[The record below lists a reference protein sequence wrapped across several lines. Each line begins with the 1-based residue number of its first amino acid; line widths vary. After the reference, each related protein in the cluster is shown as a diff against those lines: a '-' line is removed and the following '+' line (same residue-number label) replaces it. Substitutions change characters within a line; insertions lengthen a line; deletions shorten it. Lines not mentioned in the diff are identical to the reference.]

1 MGTVRF
7 ITLCVAASLV
17 VGCNEDNTFGLGNS
31 KVDRYIA
38 TLSGANMRPVPV
50 ATSATATLEISIR
63 QPDIGTTTQTVAFTL
78 SAANLTSATAAHI
91 HLGGA
96 AVSAGQILATLYTNP
111 SDTALTTT
119 QVAAASLSPTVI
131 GVSLDSL
138 ASLMRAGAAY
148 VDIHTTA
155 NPTGL
160 IRGQLTATGQQ
171 APGDIFA
178 ARSLTGAKERPTPVV
193 SSGTGSATFELLSA
207 GTVRFSITVAGL
219 TGVTMAHIHTGLAD
233 SAGPIA
239 VTLFN
244 STTPTG
250 SITGPLASGTFSSG
264 NIVLPGINLD
274 SLLTLMR
281 LGRTYVNVHTVLN
294 PAGEIRAQIDPV
306 TTLP

>member
-7 ITLCVAASLV
+7 IAVCVAATLV
-17 VGCNEDNTFGLGNS
+17 AGCNEDNTFGLGNS
-31 KVDRYIA
+31 KVDRYSA

-50 ATSATATLEISIR
+50 ATSATATADISIR
-63 QPDIGTTTQTVAFTL
+63 EPDIGTTTQTLAFTL

-96 AVSAGQILATLYTNP
+96 AVATGQILATLYTNP
-111 SDTALTTT
+111 SDTALTAT
-119 QVAAASLSPTVI
+119 QIAGSLSASVI

-171 APGDIFA
+171 APRDIFA

-193 SSGTGSATFELLSA
+193 SSATGSATFELLSA
-207 GTVRFSITVAGL
+207 GTVRFNLTVAGL

-274 SLLTLMR
+274 SLLSLMR
-281 LGRTYVNVHTVLN
+281 LGRTYVNVHTALN